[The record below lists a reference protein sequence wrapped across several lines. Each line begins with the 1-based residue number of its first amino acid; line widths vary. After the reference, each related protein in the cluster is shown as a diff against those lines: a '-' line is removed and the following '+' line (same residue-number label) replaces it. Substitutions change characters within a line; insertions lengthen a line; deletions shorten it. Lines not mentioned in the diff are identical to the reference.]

1 LKSQLHIY
9 LLLAASILLTVFT
22 ALLIAMGAT
31 RKAENTQSL
40 IRSYNV
46 IECTT
51 KLWSN
56 LQDAET
62 GQRGYLLT
70 GNYEY
75 LEPYNNSLWEIDLE
89 LLRLQSLTDD
99 NPLQQ
104 AIIKDR
110 LTPLIGK
117 KRTELELSIN
127 QYQRSGS
134 EAALTIM
141 KTDQGKLTMD
151 TLRTVIRNIK
161 AVEEELQSERTNEL
175 ERAYLTYNTI
185 SFAGLF
191 VIGFTMMVAVLTIR
205 KKSRENRQL
214 MALEVE
220 NNRKLIR
227 LNEKE
232 VKLRMD
238 ISKFMGNAAH
248 DLRSPLNAINSV
260 NELMKMD
267 AYLLSTEHRE
277 FLDYISES
285 TSQMAALINN
295 LLEVNRFDEG
305 TIAVTPEH
313 VDIHALLKTLIFGH
327 ETATVRKNIRLKTES
342 DFEGRT
348 VYTDKGIFVQIADNL
363 ISNAIKYSP
372 IGKKVE
378 IYLKDDSQGYRLTV
392 TDQGEGIPETDMP
405 RLYRRYQTLSARP
418 TAGEKSTG
426 LGLSIVKEL
435 VDLIGGTIDVKS
447 APNTGTTFSVL
458 FPHIP
463 ATEVNSC
470 EFQEVQAQD

>member
-1 LKSQLHIY
+1 
-9 LLLAASILLTVFT
+9 
-22 ALLIAMGAT
+22 MGAT

-46 IECTT
+46 IESTT

-70 GNYEY
+70 GNYGY

-99 NPLQQ
+99 NPQQ
-104 AIIKDR
+104 QGIIMHR
-110 LTPLIGK
+110 LIPLIGK
-117 KRTELELSIN
+117 KRTELELSIT
-127 QYQRSGS
+127 QFQRSGS

-161 AVEEELQSERTNEL
+161 AVEEELQSERTSQL
-175 ERAYLTYNTI
+175 EKAYYTYNTI

-277 FLDYISES
+277 FLDFISES

-295 LLEVNRFDEG
+295 LLEVNKFDEG

-313 VDIHALLKTLIFGH
+313 VDVHALLKTLIFGH
-327 ETATVRKNIRLKTES
+327 ETATVRKNIRLKSES

-372 IGKKVE
+372 VGKKVE
-378 IYLKDDSQGYRLTV
+378 IFLKDESQGYRLTV
-392 TDQGEGIPETDMP
+392 TDQGEGIPKSDLP
-405 RLYRRYQTLSARP
+405 RLYRRYQTLSAKP

-435 VDLIGGTIDVKS
+435 VDLMGGSIDVDS
-447 APNTGTTFSVL
+447 SPDTGTTFSVL

-463 ATEVNSC
+463 VTEVTSC
-470 EFQEVQAQD
+470 EFQKIQTQD

>member
-1 LKSQLHIY
+1 
-9 LLLAASILLTVFT
+9 
-22 ALLIAMGAT
+22 
-31 RKAENTQSL
+31 
-40 IRSYNV
+40 
-46 IECTT
+46 
-51 KLWSN
+51 
-56 LQDAET
+56 
-62 GQRGYLLT
+62 
-70 GNYEY
+70 
-75 LEPYNNSLWEIDLE
+75 
-89 LLRLQSLTDD
+89 
-99 NPLQQ
+99 
-104 AIIKDR
+104 
-110 LTPLIGK
+110 
-117 KRTELELSIN
+117 
-127 QYQRSGS
+127 
-134 EAALTIM
+134 M

-161 AVEEELQSERTNEL
+161 ALEEELQAERTSEL
-175 ERAYLTYNTI
+175 ERAYYTYNTI

-191 VIGFTMMVAVLTIR
+191 VIGFTMMGAVLTIR

-267 AYLLSTEHRE
+267 AYLLSREHSE
-277 FLDYISES
+277 LLDFISES
-285 TSQMAALINN
+285 TSQMASLINN
-295 LLEVNRFDEG
+295 LLEVNKFDEG

-313 VDIHALLKTLIFGH
+313 IDIHALLKTLIFGH
-327 ETATVRKNIRLKTES
+327 ETATVKKNIRLKTES

-378 IYLKDDSQGYRLTV
+378 IFLKDDSNGYRLTV

-435 VDLIGGTIDVKS
+435 VDLIGGTIDVNS
-447 APNTGTTFSVL
+447 ARDTGTTFSVL

-463 ATEVNSC
+463 ETAAKSSDLK
-470 EFQEVQAQD
+470 EVQTQD

>member
-1 LKSQLHIY
+1 LKSQFHIY
-9 LLLAASILLTVFT
+9 LLLAASILLTGFT
-22 ALLIAMGAT
+22 AVLISMGAT

-40 IRSYNV
+40 IRSYDV
-46 IECTT
+46 IESTT
-51 KLWSN
+51 QLWSN

-62 GQRGYLLT
+62 GQRGYMLT
-70 GNYEY
+70 GNNEY
-75 LEPYNNSLWEIDLE
+75 LEPYNSSLWEIDLE
-89 LLRLQSLTDD
+89 LSRLKSLTDD

-104 AIIKDR
+104 GIIQNR
-110 LTPLIGK
+110 LVPLIGK
-117 KRTELELSIN
+117 KRTELELSIT
-127 QYQRSGS
+127 QFQRSGS

-151 TLRTVIRNIK
+151 TLRTVIQNIK
-161 AVEEELQSERTNEL
+161 AQEEQLQKERTSEL
-175 ERAYLTYNTI
+175 EKAYYTYNMI

-191 VIGFTMMVAVLTIR
+191 VIGFTMMIAVLTIR
-205 KKSRENRQL
+205 KKSKENRHL

-248 DLRSPLNAINSV
+248 DLRSPLNAINSI

-267 AYLLSTEHRE
+267 AYQLSEEHRE
-277 FLDYISES
+277 FLDFISES
-285 TSQMAALINN
+285 TSQMSALINN
-295 LLEVNRFDEG
+295 LLEVNKFEEG
-305 TIAVTPEH
+305 SLAVTPEH
-313 VDIHALLKTLIFGH
+313 IDIHALLKTLIFGH
-327 ETATVRKNIRLKTES
+327 ETATRRKNIKIKSDS

-372 IGKKVE
+372 LGKKVE
-378 IYLKDDSQGYRLTV
+378 IYLKEDITGFRLTV
-392 TDQGEGIPETDMP
+392 TDQGEGISETDMP
-405 RLYRRYQTLSARP
+405 RLYRRYQTLSTRP

-447 APNTGTTFSVL
+447 VHDIGTTFSVL
-458 FPHIP
+458 FPNIP
-463 ATEVNSC
+463 VTEDETC
-470 EFQEVQAQD
+470 GIREIQVQN